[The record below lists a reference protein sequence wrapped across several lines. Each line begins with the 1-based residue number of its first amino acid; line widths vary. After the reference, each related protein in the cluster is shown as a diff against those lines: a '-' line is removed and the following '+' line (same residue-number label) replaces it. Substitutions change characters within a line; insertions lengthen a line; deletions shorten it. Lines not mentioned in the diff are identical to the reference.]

1 MLCVMRC
8 VAVCVSVAVSMCVFY
23 TLYCLQRSS
32 VINWLTESA
41 ELAEPTLGKH
51 TPTHAHKS
59 YSRTACVKLLRTC
72 TLTCSQIS
80 LTMLG
85 GYTSVWVC
93 CARVSCG
100 CTNQRYCHRAHISLS
115 VFIKRPVAGSQKP
128 TDVALF
134 LQPVCSRG
142 PRGKADK
149 SLG

>member
-1 MLCVMRC
+1 MRW

-23 TLYCLQRSS
+23 TLYCLQCSS

-41 ELAEPTLGKH
+41 ELAEPTLGKLRTH
-51 TPTHAHKS
+51 TPTHANL
-59 YSRTACVKLLRTC
+59 TGGAACVNLLRTC
-72 TLTCSQIS
+72 TVTCSQIS

-85 GYTSVWVC
+85 GYTSVQVC

-100 CTNQRYCHRAHISLS
+100 CTNQRYCHCAHISLS
-115 VFIKRPVAGSQKP
+115 VFIKHPVAGSQKP
-128 TDVALF
+128 TDVTLF